1 MTIELSE
8 SIFTTRGLLSDIPEE
23 YATDIQIYKDLKR
36 AKQFAD
42 QVLVAGVEEALLK
55 SIYEAIG
62 AYYTYV
68 NWTGIA
74 EQKMGTI
81 PSMSFF
87 RVAVLREQALQLMS
101 ENVDVPITD
110 NLTIDYKRFSKMKPN
125 ANALTTSTIDDSP

>member
-36 AKQFAD
+36 AKLFAD
-42 QVLVAGVEEALLK
+42 QVLEDGLDETLLK
-55 SIYEAIG
+55 SIYESIG

-101 ENVDVPITD
+101 ENVVVPITD
-110 NLTIDYKRFSKMKPN
+110 NLTIDYKRFSKMKPS
-125 ANALTTSTIDDSP
+125 ATTLSTSTIDDSP